1 MFNGSLTL
9 CLSSSK
15 KRKKKS
21 GSQFSH
27 DKKDLRVPYQA
38 LTWLLNQPPIDFFF
52 SLSMSHT
59 RKMSNINISMLV
71 HGLCVLVYSNFN
83 NNFPFEWQVLG
94 DITAPKTRS
103 AWGRSSYW
111 LIFQYIDGF
120 IINGKGTLDGQG
132 SSWWPSLYY
141 KQELLN
147 DTNSY
152 VG

>member
-1 MFNGSLTL
+1 
-9 CLSSSK
+9 
-15 KRKKKS
+15 
-21 GSQFSH
+21 
-27 DKKDLRVPYQA
+27 
-38 LTWLLNQPPIDFFF
+38 
-52 SLSMSHT
+52 MSHT
-59 RKMSNINISMLV
+59 REMSNINVSMLV
-71 HGLCVLVYSNFN
+71 HCLCVLVYSNFN

-120 IINGKGTLDGQG
+120 IINGKGTLDGLG